1 MSKSNI
7 ILAVIAGA
15 VVGGIIAI
23 VLKTEDALFSDEIDE
38 EKEKLSTRTE
48 NIARQFSEKISSDLK
63 AAEHKLKSAVK
74 KDTGLT
80 KPQGEFGVFL

>member
-23 VLKTEDALFSDEIDE
+23 VLKTEDALFEEEVDE
-38 EKEKLSTRTE
+38 EKDKLSTRTE
-48 NIARQFSEKISSDLK
+48 NIARQFSDRNFSDIVT
-63 AAEHKLKSAVK
+63 EEYKLQFEVK
-74 KDTGLT
+74 KA
-80 KPQGEFGVFL
+80 QGKNTFGELDVFL